1 MTKTNGLFRFQTIPS
16 FLIQSDTIDFLS
28 PALLSAGRGHWWSMT
43 FSFFELSRWNGN
55 HNTWLTLTLEVS
67 RRGWGSTT
75 DPSCPSVTVI
85 IKLIILAAQRHRNSA
100 TNAVPLF
107 QCCNTGNFCVEPYIW
122 GQERSNTYVTGYL
135 CCLWWW
141 NAEVHIELLHF
152 KIIFK
157 NLLSQV

>member
-1 MTKTNGLFRFQTIPS
+1 MTKTNRLFRFQTIPS

-28 PALLSAGRGHWWSMT
+28 PALLSAGRGHCWSMT

-67 RRGWGSTT
+67 GRGWGSTT

-107 QCCNTGNFCVEPYIW
+107 QCCNTGSFCVEPCASIVGARRGLILMWQVICVAYGDEILRYI
-122 GQERSNTYVTGYL
+122 
-135 CCLWWW
+135 
-141 NAEVHIELLHF
+141 
-152 KIIFK
+152 
-157 NLLSQV
+157 